1 MKEDTLIVTAGR
13 SPEDNY
19 GIVNPPVYHASTVLF
34 PTVAEL
40 ERSQQER
47 LNNNTVYYGRYGT
60 PTTFAFK
67 NAIANLYGG
76 YRAVA
81 VP

>member
-47 LNNNTVYYGRYGT
+47 LNNNTVY
-60 PTTFAFK
+60 
-67 NAIANLYGG
+67 
-76 YRAVA
+76 
-81 VP
+81 

>member
-40 ERSQQER
+40 ERSQLIDNVFQ
-47 LNNNTVYYGRYGT
+47 V
-60 PTTFAFK
+60 
-67 NAIANLYGG
+67 NLS
-76 YRAVA
+76 VHS
-81 VP
+81 